1 MREIKINEIA
11 GFSIGHAQN
20 EAGAT
25 GCTVILCEKG
35 AVAGVDIR
43 GGAPASRETELLKS
57 VNMAELIHAV
67 LLSGGSAF
75 GLDAAAGVMAFL
87 EERNIGFDVGV
98 AMVPLVCGASLFD
111 LTVGD
116 SRCRPDKAMG
126 YAACENASRKAREAR
141 EAGQVAEGNVGAGT
155 GASVGKY
162 LGTGRMM
169 KSGLGIYAV
178 RLGEVQCGALV
189 AVNAL
194 GDVLDA
200 DTGKP
205 LAGILNQEKTG
216 LDDTVQL
223 MYNEIGKP
231 RNIFRENTT
240 IGCVL
245 TNGKLTKAQ
254 ANKLASM
261 AHDGYARVIRP
272 VHSSADGDTIFVMS
286 TGETEVSPDA
296 LGTLAAEVMARAI
309 NRAVQTAV
317 AAYGLPCAGDL
328 RR

>member
-1 MREIKINEIA
+1 MREIKINEIV
-11 GFSIGHAQN
+11 GYKIGHAQN

-35 AVAGVDIR
+35 AVAGVDVR
-43 GGAPASRETELLKS
+43 GGAPATRETELLNPL
-57 VNMAELIHAV
+57 NMAERIHAV

-98 AMVPLVCGASLFD
+98 GMVPLVCGAALFD

-126 YAACENASRKAREAR
+126 YAASENAWA
-141 EAGQVAEGNVGAGT
+141 AGEVAEGNRGAGT

-162 LGTGRMM
+162 LGKERMM
-169 KSGLGIYAV
+169 KSGLGIYALAAGGL
-178 RLGEVQCGALV
+178 RCGAVV

-200 DTGKP
+200 DTLKP
-205 LAGILNQEKTG
+205 LAGILNSEKTG
-216 LDDTVQL
+216 LDCTAAL
-223 MYNEIGKP
+223 MYRDIGKRP
-231 RNIFRENTT
+231 EVFPGNTT
-240 IGCVL
+240 IGCVI
-245 TNGKLTKAQ
+245 TNGKLTKTG
-254 ANKLASM
+254 ANKAASM
-261 AHDGYARVIRP
+261 AQDGYARVIRP
-272 VHSSADGDTIFVMS
+272 VHTSVDGDTIFVMAS
-286 TGETEVSPDA
+286 GEVEVAVDT

-309 NRAVQTAV
+309 NRAVLTAR
-317 AAYGLPCAGDL
+317 AAYGLKSAGDIL
-328 RR
+328 A

>member
-1 MREIKINEIA
+1 
-11 GFSIGHAQN
+11 
-20 EAGAT
+20 
-25 GCTVILCEKG
+25 
-35 AVAGVDIR
+35 
-43 GGAPASRETELLKS
+43 
-57 VNMAELIHAV
+57 
-67 LLSGGSAF
+67 
-75 GLDAAAGVMAFL
+75 MAFL

-98 AMVPLVCGASLFD
+98 GKVPLVCGASLFD
-111 LTVGD
+111 LAVGD

-126 YAACENASRKAREAR
+126 YAACENAGGET
-141 EAGQVAEGNVGAGT
+141 AEGNVGAGT

-162 LGTGRMM
+162 LGPERMM

-178 RLGEVQCGALV
+178 SLGDVRCGALV

-194 GDVLDA
+194 GDIVDV

-205 LAGILNQEKTG
+205 LAGILNREKTG
-216 LDDTVQL
+216 LDDTVRL
-223 MYNEIGKP
+223 MYDEIGTP
-231 RNIFRENTT
+231 RNIFQGNTT

-272 VHSSADGDTIFVMS
+272 VHSSVDGDTIFAMTTS
-286 TGETEVSPDA
+286 EVEASPDA

-309 NRAVQTAV
+309 NRAVLSAV

-328 RR
+328 RRSAGNGR